1 MSMASEDADDLFPA
15 LAEESADARECLTAE
30 ELHAALGAL
39 STLDLKRLRYSGYRM
54 TKGLDLTADAIV
66 SDAIYASLIGRR
78 HCPRDVP
85 VAVFLYGV
93 MKSLAWSARKT
104 IEAAKVAEAK
114 SHGKTDL
121 RAKIVPFPTAP
132 TGEANPIELAP
143 DSASNP
149 EQALLDREDEEEAE
163 RIAAASKVAVQMLNE
178 HFSDDYEVQLCIA
191 GMMDGLAGKELRD
204 FVGVDQAG
212 LDHAKKKVRRADHKL
227 FPRGWRDVH
236 H

>member
-1 MSMASEDADDLFPA
+1 MGGTVAPFMA
-15 LAEESADARECLTAE
+15 AR
-30 ELHAALGAL
+30 
-39 STLDLKRLRYSGYRM
+39 
-54 TKGLDLTADAIV
+54 
-66 SDAIYASLIGRR
+66 
-78 HCPRDVP
+78 
-85 VAVFLYGV
+85 
-93 MKSLAWSARKT
+93 
-104 IEAAKVAEAK
+104 VAEAK

-149 EQALLDREDEEEAE
+149 EQELLDREDEEEAE